1 MKKMV
6 IMQVLPALGGSGG
19 VEHGTIE
26 IATALQQAG
35 IQNYVVSN
43 GGVLVEKLKAMG
55 VEHIQMP
62 VHSKNPIMMFINAV
76 RLSKV
81 AKEKGVTLMHV
92 RSRAPAWPVKWAS
105 AWTGIPFMTTF
116 HGVYGIKPKLF
127 KKPYNS
133 VMLAGKKVIAVS
145 NHVKNQILRDYETN
159 PDKIR
164 VIHRG
169 VDENYVRE
177 ITPAQTAD
185 FVKKYKIPTD
195 KPIIMMQARL
205 TKWKGQLAL
214 LEALTK
220 MKHKS
225 LTCILVGSHQGRLEY
240 VKELEAKI
248 AKLPATMS
256 VMMLGVLPRNEMPVI
271 YKLSDIVAVV
281 SLKPEPF
288 GRATPE
294 GQVMGSMVVAFNHG
308 GAVEMVR
315 EGETGFLVPPGDT
328 KALAQKLDDVLDM
341 DKGAKQKIREAAIK
355 LIKRDFSVTQMQE
368 KTLAIYRE
376 IHDEIKSKNKK

>member
-26 IATALQQAG
+26 MATALQRAG

-43 GGVLVEKLKAMG
+43 GGALVQKLDELG
-55 VEHIQMP
+55 VQHFQMSA
-62 VHSKNPIMMFINAV
+62 HSKNPIKMFINAI
-76 RLSKV
+76 RIAKI

-92 RSRAPAWPVKWAS
+92 RSRAPAWSVKWAS
-105 AWTGIPFMTTF
+105 AMSGIPFITTF
-116 HGVYGIKPKLF
+116 HGVYGIKPKWL

-133 VMLAGKKVIAVS
+133 VMLAGQLVIAVS
-145 NHVKNQILRDYETN
+145 NHVKNQIMRDYSTN
-159 PDKIR
+159 PAKIH

-169 VDENYVRE
+169 VDENYLQGVNAE
-177 ITPAQTAD
+177 QTAA
-185 FVKKYKIPTD
+185 VIKKYNIPTD
-195 KPIIMMQARL
+195 KPIVTMQARL
-205 TKWKGQLAL
+205 TKWKGQMAL
-214 LEALTK
+214 LDALGQ
-220 MKHKS
+220 MKHAEI
-225 LTCILVGSHQGRLEY
+225 TCVLIGSHQGRLEY

-248 AKLPATMS
+248 AALPKGVR
-256 VMMLGVLPRNEMPVI
+256 VMMLGVVPRAEMPAI

-294 GQVMGSMVVAFNHG
+294 GMVMGSMVVAFNHG
-308 GAVEMVR
+308 GAVEMIKD
-315 EGETGFLVPPGDT
+315 GETGFLVPVGDT
-328 KALAQKLDDVLDM
+328 KVLAHKLDEVLKMSDV
-341 DKGAKQKIREAAIK
+341 AKEKIRGAAVK

-368 KTLAIYRE
+368 KTLYIYRE
-376 IHDEIKSKNKK
+376 LHDENQSKKK